1 MNNVTEKQSA
11 FGISVLV
18 SPLKEDGTYTVQIA
32 NNTPITINDSE
43 TSRDKFIDDL
53 DRMK

>member
-1 MNNVTEKQSA
+1 MSKTREEHSA
-11 FGISVLV
+11 FGISVVV